1 MNKIATGA
9 KNPILYAVETIIKT
23 RDTDVV
29 PIIVL
34 GSFINFRRMKWR
46 CQKVNIKNTHFSAY
60 YKCL

>member
-1 MNKIATGA
+1 MIAPMNKIATGA

-34 GSFINFRRMKWR
+34 GSFINFRRMK
-46 CQKVNIKNTHFSAY
+46 
-60 YKCL
+60 